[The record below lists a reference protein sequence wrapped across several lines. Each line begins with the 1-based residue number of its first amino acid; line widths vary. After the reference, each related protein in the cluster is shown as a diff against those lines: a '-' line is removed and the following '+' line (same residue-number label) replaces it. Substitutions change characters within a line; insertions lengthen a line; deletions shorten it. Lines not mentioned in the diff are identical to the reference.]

1 MEGGNAWRTL
11 GAVEF
16 VETAARSPIGSAP
29 RSYRSWPM
37 RSQSVRS
44 VLSCWN
50 SRPDTRGWPKISK
63 YRATDDRTNDL
74 RSMEQALAD
83 IVEKYNQMPD
93 NSRERSE
100 LERMIGSL
108 EAEIARRRTRGG

>member
-1 MEGGNAWRTL
+1 MTEL
-11 GAVEF
+11 
-16 VETAARSPIGSAP
+16 
-29 RSYRSWPM
+29 
-37 RSQSVRS
+37 
-44 VLSCWN
+44 
-50 SRPDTRGWPKISK
+50 
-63 YRATDDRTNDL
+63 NDL

-108 EAEIARRRTRGG
+108 KAEIARRRTRGD